1 LARRIS
7 PIVGARR
14 LHWTGAVLAAIALLL
29 RIAVP
34 APPPALAA
42 DTGALAGLF
51 DEHVLCRTVAND
63 ASAPREA
70 PVPAPAQHDHDNSGC
85 CLWHAVAGAGLL
97 PSTAAQPVVF
107 AAAIV
112 GAPAST
118 ISWTPAR
125 LAGIARARA
134 PPPRA

>member
-29 RIAVP
+29 RLAVP
-34 APPPALAA
+34 VPPPVLATDA
-42 DTGALAGLF
+42 GTLAGLF

-63 ASAPREA
+63 ASAPGEA
-70 PVPAPAQHDHDNSGC
+70 PAPAPAQHDHDSSGC

-97 PSTAAQPVVF
+97 PSTVARPVVF
-107 AAAIV
+107 AAAV
-112 GAPAST
+112 AGAPASA

-125 LAGIARARA
+125 LAGISRARA
-134 PPPRA
+134 PPLRT